1 MAKRLCHVALC
12 LIGLGW
18 TNPAFAAQDTIIVVP
33 RGAGLDSRSR
43 VAREAVDFFND
54 GSTTRIFGSFTV
66 SSDESVNGD
75 LAVYNGPLRVSG
87 TIRGD
92 LVVING
98 DLRLARTA
106 VIRGAVLV
114 VGGSI
119 TGLTRA
125 RVDGNARVYRSTARV
140 RRVGDRLV
148 LREAQRR
155 TITRR
160 SRRRSGFTDATAS
173 LVLSTGGT
181 YNRVEGLPIHLGP
194 RLEWRTLGSPH
205 FRVQALAILRTAGG
219 LDSLS
224 DDVGYRA
231 DVDWNVGGRSP
242 VTIGGSVFD
251 VVAPIESWQLQDEE
265 VGFAAL
271 LWHRDYR
278 DYYLK
283 KGYAGRV
290 TVEPMIGF
298 EISAEVGRHEDTSI
312 AARDPWTPFRGDQT
326 WRPNPAIDEGTFTTI
341 VGSIQYDSRPYRDSP
356 SSGWFIRAEWER
368 GISDDVVPQDLPVAI
383 RSQLPANQNYT
394 YDRVFLD
401 LRRYERLGW
410 NGQLSLRAVGAG
422 TVGKNDPLPIQR
434 RLSLGG
440 PDPMPGFAFRQFA
453 CNAAAGAPT
462 QTALC
467 DRILLFQAEYRGN
480 LSFSSS
486 SRARRGIRRRA
497 THNRWMDFWDWDD
510 WFWFDGPTVVF
521 FADAGSGW
529 IDGGPSTFEGDVGA
543 GLELGSV
550 GLYAAKAL
558 KSGES
563 LRLSLRLHRRF

>member
-1 MAKRLCHVALC
+1 MAKRLCHVVAC
-12 LIGLGW
+12 VIGLGW
-18 TNPAFAAQDTIIVVP
+18 TDPAAAVQDTIIVVP

-54 GSTTRIFGSFTV
+54 RSTTRIFGSFTV
-66 SSDESVNGD
+66 SSGESINGD

-98 DLRLARTA
+98 DLRLSRTA

-125 RVDGNARVYRSTARV
+125 RVDGNARVYRSGARV
-140 RRVGDRLV
+140 GRVGDRLE

-155 TITRR
+155 PITRR
-160 SRRRSGFTDATAS
+160 ARRRNGFSDADAS
-173 LVLSTGGT
+173 LVFSTGGT

-224 DDVGYRA
+224 DGVGYRA

-265 VGFAAL
+265 VGFATL

-278 DYYLK
+278 DYYGK
-283 KGYAGRV
+283 KGYSGRV
-290 TVEPMIGF
+290 TVEPTIGF
-298 EISAEVGRHEDTSI
+298 EISVEVGRHEDKSI
-312 AARDPWTPFRGDQT
+312 AARDPWTPFRGDEV
-326 WRPNPAIDEGTFTTI
+326 WRTNPAIDDGTFTTV
-341 VGSIQYDSRPYRDSP
+341 VGSIQYDSRPYRNSP
-356 SSGWFIRAEWER
+356 SSGWFLRGEWER
-368 GISDDVVPQDLPVAI
+368 GISNDVVPQDLPVAI
-383 RSQLPANQNYT
+383 RSPLPVNQNYT

-422 TVGKNDPLPIQR
+422 TVGQNDPLPIQR

-440 PDPMPGFAFRQFA
+440 PDPMPGFAFREFA
-453 CNAAAGAPT
+453 CNAAAADPA
-462 QTALC
+462 QPALC
-467 DRILLFQAEYRGN
+467 DRIVLFQAEYRGN
-480 LSFSSS
+480 LSFSTS
-486 SRARRGIRRRA
+486 SRDRRRSRRRIR
-497 THNRWMDFWDWDD
+497 HNRWVDFWDSDD
-510 WFWFDGPTVVF
+510 WFWFDGPTVVLF
-521 FADAGSGW
+521 GNAGSGW

-543 GLELGSV
+543 GLEIGSV
-550 GLYAAKAL
+550 GLYGARAL

-563 LRLSLRLHRRF
+563 VRLSLRLHRRF

>member
-92 LVVING
+92 IVVING
-98 DLRLARTA
+98 DLQLARTA

-125 RVDGNARVYRSTARV
+125 RVDGNTRVYRSAARV
-140 RRVGDRLV
+140 TRVGDRLE
-148 LREAQRR
+148 LREAQRHP
-155 TITRR
+155 ITRR
-160 SRRRSGFTDATAS
+160 ARRRSGFTDAAAS

-271 LWHRDYR
+271 LWHRDHR

-298 EISAEVGRHEDTSI
+298 EISVEVGRHEDTSI

-383 RSQLPANQNYT
+383 RSPLPANQNYT

-410 NGQLSLRAVGAG
+410 NGQLSLRVVGAG
-422 TVGKNDPLPIQR
+422 TVGQNDPLPIQR

-453 CNAAAGAPT
+453 CNAAVGGLAQP
-462 QTALC
+462 ALC
-467 DRILLFQAEYRGN
+467 DRMVLFQAEYRGN
-480 LSFSSS
+480 LSFSTS
-486 SRARRGIRRRA
+486 SRARRRNRHRT

-521 FADAGSGW
+521 FGDAGSGW
-529 IDGGPSTFEGDVGA
+529 IDGGPNTFEGDVGA